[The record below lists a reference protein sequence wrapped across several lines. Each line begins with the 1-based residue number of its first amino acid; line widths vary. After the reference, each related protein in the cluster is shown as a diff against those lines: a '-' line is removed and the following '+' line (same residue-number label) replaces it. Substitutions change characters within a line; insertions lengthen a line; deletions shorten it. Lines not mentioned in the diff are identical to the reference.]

1 MAERLNT
8 NSKRLQLAKAR
19 YEAVRVE
26 VSKATRLL
34 KTAMDDLEAAREEF
48 HRAQGRTSSKPDE
61 SSRARRRPDR

>member
-19 YEAVRVE
+19 YDAARAE

-34 KTAMDDLEAAREEF
+34 KTAIDDLEAAREEL

-61 SSRARRRPDR
+61 SPNARRGSDR